1 MPEQSVAQFFDSYS
15 ADFNALY
22 GSRKTALNSLIDR
35 TFRKSMRLRFE
46 RSVKGCMP
54 VEGRSV
60 LDVGCG
66 PGHYSVHLAAQGA
79 SSCFG
84 LDFAESMVGLA
95 QENAVSNRVSQRCEF
110 VCGDFSQYSF
120 DRQFDYA
127 IVMGFM
133 DYIEKPEPVIE
144 KVLSL
149 ARRKAFFSFPS
160 AGGFLAW
167 QRKMR
172 YKKRCSL
179 YLYRRPELEALFSR
193 KKGARFEIE
202 KISRDFFVTVYL
214 S

>member
-1 MPEQSVAQFFDSYS
+1 MPDQSVAQFFDSYS

-22 GSRKTALNSLIDR
+22 GSRKTALSSLIDR

-46 RSVKGCMP
+46 RSVEGCMP

-66 PGHYSVHLAAQGA
+66 PGHYSVRLATQGA

-84 LDFAESMVGLA
+84 LDFAESMVHLA
-95 QENAVSNRVSQRCEF
+95 QENAVNSRVGERCEF
-110 VCGDFSQYSF
+110 VCGDFSQYAF

-133 DYIEKPEPVIE
+133 DYIEKPEPVID

-179 YLYRRPELEALFSR
+179 FLYRETDLEVLFSR
-193 KKGARFEIE
+193 KKGMRFEIE
-202 KISRDFFVTVYL
+202 RISRDFFVTAYL